1 MNFRK
6 DLTREVRRT
15 LYSEPVFISTFV
27 IVSIVEVGVHNGVL
41 ITNGRSRSSKNDN
54 LKKRENGFMIYLK
67 LFIIVAMG
75 VNYSI
80 IREQNKKKFRL
91 YNLRNFETFLSSQS

>member
-75 VNYSI
+75 RGVYYSSLGSRTKKTFICI
-80 IREQNKKKFRL
+80 I
-91 YNLRNFETFLSSQS
+91 

>member
-41 ITNGRSRSSKNDN
+41 ITNGRSRSSKNEN
-54 LKKRENGFMIYLK
+54 LKKMEERIHDLLKIIYHCSY
-67 LFIIVAMG
+67 G
-75 VNYSI
+75 
-80 IREQNKKKFRL
+80 
-91 YNLRNFETFLSSQS
+91 